1 MIRNIY
7 VKNFK
12 SLKDIQY
19 SPRNL
24 NLLMGL
30 NGMGKTSFIQSL
42 LLLRQNKETKLSRF
56 FLNGA
61 YTEIGKGK
69 DAMYQDNQGDTIFF
83 QCDMEEERESLSL
96 RCELQYQ
103 PESNAL
109 DTDSSWPVDELNKYS
124 LFNNNFQY
132 LEADRSAPAADYQ
145 TSYIDVVEH
154 RQVGMR
160 GEYAVDYLNKYGN
173 DKVNNPIL
181 HHPQAKSDILLHQVD
196 AWLGEISPGVKLN
209 ITEIQGTDKVLLDY
223 QFSKGTQ
230 YTNRF
235 RPKNVGFGISY
246 VLPVVVALLKA
257 KKDEIIIVENPE
269 SHIHPHGQ
277 VELGRLITLAAAAGA
292 QVFVETHSDHI
303 VNGVRVAV
311 KERLIDKK
319 LVSIAYFDKVTTD
332 CEQYSKVEVIQ
343 VDENGELSDYP
354 QDFMDEWTNQLLKLI

>member
-1 MIRNIY
+1 MIKNIH
-7 VKNFK
+7 VLNFK

-19 SPRNL
+19 SPKNL

-30 NGMGKTSFIQSL
+30 NGMGKSSFIQSL
-42 LLLRQNKETKLSRF
+42 LLLRQNKDTKLSRF
-56 FLNGA
+56 FLNGP

-83 QCDMEEERESLSL
+83 QCDMEEGAESLSL
-96 RCELQYQ
+96 RCELKYQ

-109 DTDSSWPVDELNKYS
+109 DSNCSWSVDELNKYS

-132 LEADRSAPAADYQ
+132 LEADRSAPAADYK

-154 RQVGMR
+154 KQVGTQ
-160 GEYAVDYLNKYGN
+160 GEYAVHYLNKYGN
-173 DKVNNPIL
+173 EKIANPL
-181 HHPQAKSDILLHQVD
+181 LFHPQAKSDILLHQID

-230 YTNRF
+230 FSNRF

-246 VLPVVVALLKA
+246 VLPVIVALLKA
-257 KKDEIIIVENPE
+257 NRDEVIIIENPE

-277 VELGRLITLAAAAGA
+277 VELGKLISLAAATGA
-292 QVFVETHSDHI
+292 QIFVETHSDHI

-311 KERLIDKK
+311 KEKLIEKEM
-319 LVSIAYFDKVTTD
+319 VRIAYFDKITTES
-332 CEQYSKVEVIQ
+332 EQYSKVEIIRI
-343 VDENGELSDYP
+343 DENGELSDYP
-354 QDFMDEWTNQLLKLI
+354 RDFMDEWTNQLLKLI